1 MTLRAY
7 SFALQVEQLEDR
19 LTPAGSVIP
28 AGEFNWMK
36 YSPTGELGELVWS
49 GSTLVYQS
57 RINGAWQATDIA
69 AIPDFTASTYSTRA
83 AVEDASRT
91 AQLVF
96 TSDGTPHALVLEKQW
111 NGTAGQYQSVIA
123 DYARTT
129 AGWQQVES
137 IIPPWTSQW
146 GPNNLVAVSGPN
158 NAIDLL
164 FTETSVAATG
174 VGSFGNGQLYYATN
188 ASGSWSY
195 SLVANTADLSQDV
208 WFTGGRWEPRYLSM
222 AVDSQNHAYITYT
235 PEFYIAGAFS
245 TVQSTLMYASN
256 VSGSWQSQVVMA
268 PNGDG
273 DAGLGASIAVSSTG
287 QVAIANYYVQRFS
300 TGSPEYSE
308 LVYHTLVNGTWTSTV
323 VANTPDGYVAGD
335 GAKFT
340 GFAPELFFDSAG
352 RANIVFSDEA
362 GQHNAVS
369 YANEVAGQIR
379 LATLNGSSWTL
390 QTVYK
395 QTNPLVNQ
403 LFYPVAAEYKG
414 QITYAGLQSVSTLD
428 SNNNPVSSDYTIIG
442 VNTPNGLSA
451 IPPSA
456 LPAVPPPPPAA
467 PPVSTPS
474 TGVPSQAT
482 SASSSTAVGWAVA
495 LDSGS
500 QTTQIFVYRSDG
512 SLAMTV
518 TPFGSN
524 YTGGVRFALADLN
537 GDGVPDLITVS
548 EAGIESRIRIWDG
561 KTAQMIADIVPFP
574 GYIGGLFVAAGD
586 VKGAGYAD
594 IAVGTDLG
602 NSPHVKV
609 YDGRSLTEL
618 ASFYA
623 YEQGFLGGVQVAM
636 GDITHDGYAD
646 LVTAP
651 AYGAGAD
658 IAVFDGRTLRPG
670 VTPQKL
676 FNDFYMYD
684 PAMTAGINLAVGDV
698 YGDGYA
704 DIIAGPRLGP
714 AHLRIVSGKDLA
726 AGEGPVF
733 TTSMILWSGDTGL
746 RVAAVDAYGDGRT
759 EIMVA
764 PSGAD
769 NGQVAFYTPQQL
781 LTNNPTGAQWLD
793 PLPGLTTGV
802 WVG

>member
-1 MTLRAY
+1 MTRRAP
-7 SFALQVEQLEDR
+7 SLALQVEQLEDR

-28 AGEFNWMK
+28 AGEFNWMQ
-36 YSPTGELGELVWS
+36 YSPTGELGELVWN

-57 RINGAWQATDIA
+57 RINGAWQATNIA
-69 AIPDFTASTYSTRA
+69 SIPDFTASSYDTRA
-83 AVEDASRT
+83 AVETASRT

-96 TSDGTPHALVLEKQW
+96 TSDGTPHALVLEKEW
-111 NGTAGQYQSVIA
+111 NGTVGQYQTVIV
-123 DYARTT
+123 DFARTT

-137 IIPPWTSQW
+137 ILPPWTSQW
-146 GPNNLVAVSGPN
+146 GPNNLVAVAGAN

-188 ASGSWSY
+188 ASGSWNF
-195 SLVANTADLSQDV
+195 SLIANTADLSQDV
-208 WFTGGRWEPRYLSM
+208 WFTGGRWEPRFLDL
-222 AVDSQNHAYITYT
+222 AVDAQNHAYVTYT

-256 VSGSWQSQVVMA
+256 VSGSWQSQAVMS
-268 PNGDG
+268 PNGDA
-273 DAGLGASIAVSSTG
+273 DAGLGASIAVSPTG
-287 QVAIANYYVQRFS
+287 QVAIANYYVQRYS
-300 TGSPEYSE
+300 TGSPQYSE
-308 LVYHTLVNGTWTSTV
+308 LVYHTLVNGIWTSTM

-340 GFAPELFFDSAG
+340 GFAPQLFFDSAG
-352 RANIVFSDEA
+352 RPNIIFSDEA
-362 GQHNAVS
+362 GQHLPVS
-369 YANEVAGQIR
+369 YANEFAGQIR
-379 LATLNGSSWTL
+379 LATLNGSSWSL

-395 QTNPLVNQ
+395 QTDPLHNQ
-403 LFYPVAAEYKG
+403 LFYPVAATYNG
-414 QITYAGLQSVSTLD
+414 QITFAGLQAVSTLD
-428 SNNNPVSSDYTIIG
+428 SNNNPTRTDFTIIG

-456 LPAVPPPPPAA
+456 LQAVPPPPPA
-467 PPVSTPS
+467 PVSSS
-474 TGVPSQAT
+474 TSGVPSQST
-482 SASSSTAVGWAVA
+482 SASTAVGGAVA
-495 LDSGS
+495 LDAGTSPS
-500 QTTQIFVYRSDG
+500 EVVVYRPDG
-512 SLAMTV
+512 TVAMTV
-518 TPFGSN
+518 TPFGNN
-524 YTGGVRFALADLN
+524 YTGGVRFAMADIN
-537 GDGVPDLITVS
+537 GDGVPDLITLS

-574 GYIGGLFVAAGD
+574 GYLGGLYVAAGD
-586 VKGAGYAD
+586 VNADGIAD

-609 YDGRSLTEL
+609 YDGRTLSEL

-636 GDITHDGYAD
+636 GDITHNGYAD

-651 AYGAGAD
+651 GYGAGAD
-658 IAVFDGRTLRPG
+658 IAIFDGRTLRPG

-676 FNDFYMYD
+676 FGDFYMYD

-698 YGDGYA
+698 YGNGYA
-704 DIIAGPRLGP
+704 DIIAGPRVGP
-714 AHLRIVSGKDLA
+714 AHLRIVSGAALA
-726 AGEGPVF
+726 AGDGPVF
-733 TTSMILWSGDTGL
+733 TTSMILWPGDTGL

-759 EIMVA
+759 EVMVA

-769 NGQVAFYTPQQL
+769 NGQIAIISQQQL
-781 LTNNPTGAQWLD
+781 LTNNPSGAQWLD